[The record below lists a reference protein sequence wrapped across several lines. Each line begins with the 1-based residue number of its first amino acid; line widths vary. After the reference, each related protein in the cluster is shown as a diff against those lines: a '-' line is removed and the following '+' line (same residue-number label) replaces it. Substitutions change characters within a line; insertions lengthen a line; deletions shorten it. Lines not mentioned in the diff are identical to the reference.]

1 MLSNNAVSEAK
12 EKVVKLEWVKKIHV
26 GVYEMQ
32 RLPNVYLSAS
42 QLNSVQQSSKWGKI
56 LSIFLKG

>member
-56 LSIFLKG
+56 LSIF